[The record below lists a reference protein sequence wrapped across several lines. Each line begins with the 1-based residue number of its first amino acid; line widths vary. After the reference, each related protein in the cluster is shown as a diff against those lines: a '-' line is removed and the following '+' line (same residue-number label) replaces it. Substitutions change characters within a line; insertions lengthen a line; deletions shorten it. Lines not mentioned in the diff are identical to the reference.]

1 MMNNHYITFVDIQAE
16 KSEVK
21 LFIDGDAITI
31 GLTDFEEN
39 NIPRSGSIDDLTFDL
54 IKRFELKLHCMK
66 KAVKAL
72 SYSALN
78 SFKLKQKL
86 SKDFPSEII
95 DEIVLTLSSKKY
107 IDDEYLASRA
117 AESYCYGK
125 LYGPKK
131 IRLQLY
137 AKGFKQFEIDDAL
150 AIIPEDDYF
159 NNMEKLKNKKSK
171 SFDEEVEIDAL
182 KDLFFKYGYTDRQI
196 YEYIQNL

>member
-1 MMNNHYITFVDIQAE
+1 MDNHYITFVDIRSE
-16 KSEVK
+16 KREVK

-39 NIPRSGSIDDLTFDL
+39 EIPQNGSIDDLTFGL
-54 IKRFELKLHCMK
+54 IKHFELKLNCMK
-66 KAVKAL
+66 KAIKAL

-86 SKDFPSEII
+86 SKDFPSEIV
-95 DEIVLTLSSKKY
+95 DDVVLTLSSKKY

-131 IRLQLY
+131 IRLQLR
-137 AKGFKQFEIDDAL
+137 AKGFKTFEIDDAL
-150 AIIPEDDYF
+150 AIIPEEDF
-159 NNMEKLKNKKSK
+159 FSNMEKLQNKKCK
-171 SFDEEVEIDAL
+171 SFGEEAESDYL
-182 KDLFFKYGYTDRQI
+182 KELFFKYGYTDSQI
-196 YEYIQNL
+196 YEYLQNL